1 MASEATLQAAF
12 RATPTELQIDYA
24 VANTSRAG
32 LFVVDVS
39 ISVTSSKTVAR
50 IGVPRVELAQDRRV
64 MLLSRLTQIDPARSY
79 AAPPQA
85 YAALLEPGATRTV
98 SAALPLPLVPANVP
112 PSKEVQEIICDKVTF
127 ILGVVP
133 GPAVPTAREQEVGGV
148 KLWRLPL
155 DAWSHQ
161 RDLRIDASVPH
172 LRVLYPK

>member
-12 RATPTELQIDYA
+12 RATPTELEIDYA
-24 VANTSRAG
+24 VVNTGREG

-39 ISVTSSKTVAR
+39 ISVTSAGTVVR
-50 IGVPRVELAQDRRV
+50 TGVPRMELTEDRRV

-85 YAALLEPGATRTV
+85 YAAFLEPGATRKI
-98 SAALPLPLVPANVP
+98 SATLPFPLAPRNAP
-112 PSKEVQEIICDKVTF
+112 PSQEVQEILCEKLTF

-133 GPAVPTAREQEVGGV
+133 APAVPSAREQEVGGV

-155 DAWSHQ
+155 DAWRHQ
-161 RDLRIDASVPH
+161 RELRIDASVPH